1 MAKKNE
7 PVVEPKT
14 VNLAEMTP
22 DEIMAYVAVLE
33 GKNAA
38 LEEAVAKAVPA
49 APEED
54 PEMTPAKWLEERIP
68 FKALKDNG
76 SYKDD
81 LVVSVN
87 GQRFQIQRG
96 RVVMI
101 PRNVFLAIDAAERQ
115 MAEYSEMIEA
125 MVAQSEARIGP
136 MA

>member
-49 APEED
+49 ATDAD

-68 FKALKDNG
+68 FKAIKDNG
-76 SYKDD
+76 NYKDD
-81 LVVSVN
+81 LVVFVN

-96 RVVMI
+96 KLVMI
-101 PRNVFLAIDAAERQ
+101 PRKVFLAIDAAERQ
-115 MAEYSEMIEA
+115 MAEYAEYAGGLAEQA
-125 MVAQSEARIGP
+125 EARIGH
-136 MA
+136 M